1 MVFAALLVALALA
14 GLVGGWFVTGWRAVN
29 AEVQRLEAAPK
40 DDASRRAAL
49 LASELAAR
57 IEELRAAES
66 QRPYYEYKNLYH
78 DPRGA
83 SEGKS
88 VVPSPLARGPSD
100 PLVAVHFEIAPSGA
114 VSVPTINPELPE
126 LSDPARA
133 AADRLALA
141 SLEGAAG
148 ELRPLALAAAPA
160 FPPERAAPPAPKPR
174 PPKKPVV
181 RPPPQQAAANVE
193 QQQARVE
200 QQQVAIQSIDQ
211 SAYSQNQ
218 APNAV
223 YQDVQ
228 QQQQQAPR
236 PKPKRQPQAQAQP
249 PRQQAPVPKPT
260 SIAKPTA
267 TAKPKPRPRPAK
279 VAPPPPTVVEVRVS
293 PFVWRTVALDGRDS
307 LVALR
312 TVGTPDGTLTQG
324 FALARPAIDAW
335 LADRAGDLPATF
347 GAGLS
352 DGDEIAP
359 LPIAGSTWQVAV
371 DPGPA
376 VTEALGRGADLRRGF
391 LLQFIPT
398 ALIALLCGGLV
409 VLMVSR
415 ADRLARQ
422 RSGFAAA
429 AAHELRTPLAGL
441 ALYGDMLAEGLGDP
455 DRHAAYARRVA
466 DEAARLG
473 RVVGNVL
480 GFTQLERRALS
491 LSVRAGDAA
500 EAARAAADRMRP
512 ALEHAGVTLALDVP
526 DAAVPVRLDDD
537 AVQRILQNLV
547 DNAEK
552 YSRASEGR
560 VIEIAVRGT
569 TIEVADRGPGVP
581 RALRRRLFRPFARGV
596 EQDGPAGLGLGL
608 ALARA
613 QARAMGGDLT
623 YREREGGGS
632 VFSLRLC
639 PA

>member
-1 MVFAALLVALALA
+1 MRSIAAGLLVALALA
-14 GLVGGWFVTGWRAVN
+14 ALVGGWFATGWRAVN
-29 AEVQRLEAAPK
+29 AEAERLAAAPR
-40 DDASRRAAL
+40 DDAARRAAL
-49 LASELAAR
+49 LAGELGAR
-57 IEELRAAES
+57 VEELRAAES
-66 QRPYYEYKNLYH
+66 QRPYYEYRNLYH

-88 VVPSPLARGPSD
+88 VVPSPLARGPAD
-100 PLVAVHFEIAPSGA
+100 PLVAVHFEIAPSGR
-114 VSVPTINPELPE
+114 VSVPTINPDLPE
-126 LSDPARA
+126 LSDPVRA
-133 AADRLALA
+133 AADRVALA
-141 SLEGAAG
+141 SLEAAAG

-160 FPPERAAPPAPKPR
+160 FPERAPR
-174 PPKKPVV
+174 KQD
-181 RPPPQQAAANVE
+181 PPPRRE
-193 QQQARVE
+193 E
-200 QQQVAIQSIDQ
+200 PPQQVAIQSIDQ
-211 SAYSQNQ
+211 FAYAQNQ
-218 APNAV
+218 APNLV

-228 QQQQQAPR
+228 QQQA
-236 PKPKRQPQAQAQP
+236 A
-249 PRQQAPVPKPT
+249 
-260 SIAKPTA
+260 
-267 TAKPKPRPRPAK
+267 
-279 VAPPPPTVVEVRVS
+279 APPPARPRARPTPPAVVEVRVS
-293 PFVWRTVALDGRDS
+293 PFVWRTARLGGEDS

-324 FALARPAIDAW
+324 FALARRALDEW
-335 LADRAGDLPATF
+335 LADRAGDLPATLAA
-347 GAGLS
+347 GAPEG
-352 DGDEIAP
+352 EEAAP
-359 LPIAGSTWQVAV
+359 LPLAGSTWQVAI
-371 DPGPA
+371 DAAPA
-376 VTEALGRGADLRRGF
+376 VAAGRARGAALRRGF

-398 ALIALLCGGLV
+398 ALVALLCGCLV
-409 VLMVSR
+409 VLMVAR

-455 DRHAAYARRVA
+455 ARHGAYARRIA

-491 LSVRAGDAA
+491 LELRSGDAA
-500 EAARAAADRMRP
+500 AAARAAADRMRP

-526 DAAVPVRLDDD
+526 DAPVAVRLDDD

-552 YSRASEGR
+552 YSRAAGDR

-569 TIEVADRGPGVP
+569 AIEVADRGPGVP
-581 RALRRRLFRPFARGV
+581 RGLRRRLFRPFARGG
-596 EQDGPAGLGLGL
+596 EPGGPAGLGLGL

-632 VFSLRLC
+632 VFSLALA

>member
-1 MVFAALLVALALA
+1 
-14 GLVGGWFVTGWRAVN
+14 
-29 AEVQRLEAAPK
+29 
-40 DDASRRAAL
+40 AL
-49 LASELAAR
+49 LASELGSR

-88 VVPSPLARGPSD
+88 VALSPLARGPSD
-100 PLVAVHFEIAPSGA
+100 ALVAVHFEIAPDGR
-114 VSVPTINPELPE
+114 VSVPTVNPELPE

-133 AADRLALA
+133 DADRLALA
-141 SLEGAAG
+141 SLESAAG
-148 ELRPLALAAAPA
+148 ALRPLALAAAPA
-160 FPPERAAPPAPKPR
+160 FPESAPPPPQVSRPRAVRKPVVKPPAAPPPR
-174 PPKKPVV
+174 QAVSPPRQAASPQQQAAS
-181 RPPPQQAAANVE
+181 PPQQ
-193 QQQARVE
+193 QA
-200 QQQVAIQSIDQ
+200 QQQVEIQNIDQ

-228 QQQQQAPR
+228 QQRKKR
-236 PKPKRQPQAQAQP
+236 PTPQAQA
-249 PRQQAPVPKPT
+249 PVPIVRNPA
-260 SIAKPTA
+260 AKPTA
-267 TAKPKPRPRPAK
+267 TAKPAAKPTATAKPAAKPTPAATPKPTPAATPKPRPRPKPVK
-279 VAPPPPTVVEVRVS
+279 VEPPAPTVVEVRVS
-293 PFVWRTVALDGRDS
+293 PFVWRTVDLDGQDA

-324 FALARPAIDAW
+324 FSLARPVIDEW
-335 LADRAGDLPATF
+335 LDQRAGDLPASF
-347 GAGLS
+347 VAGLPDS
-352 DGDEIAP
+352 DQAAP
-359 LPIAGSTWQVAV
+359 LPLAGSSWHIAV
-371 DPGPA
+371 DPGNA
-376 VTEALGRGADLRRGF
+376 VAAALEGGADLRRGF

-455 DRHAAYARRVA
+455 ERHAAYARRVA

-491 LSVRAGDAA
+491 LSVRAGDAG
-500 EAARAAADRMRP
+500 EAARSAADRMRP
-512 ALEHAGVTLALDVP
+512 ALEHAGVTLALEIP

-569 TIEVADRGPGVP
+569 AIEVADRGPGVP
-581 RALRRRLFRPFARGV
+581 RHLRRRLFRPFARGV

-632 VFSLRLC
+632 VFSLRLSSG
-639 PA
+639 

>member
-1 MVFAALLVALALA
+1 MRVVWAALLVALALA
-14 GLVGGWFVTGWRAVN
+14 GLVGGWFVTGWRAV
-29 AEVQRLEAAPK
+29 ETEAARLAAAPRE
-40 DDASRRAAL
+40 DAARRAAL
-49 LASELAAR
+49 LAGELGAR

-66 QRPYYEYKNLYH
+66 QRPYYEYRNLYH

-126 LSDPARA
+126 LSDPVRA
-133 AADRLALA
+133 APDRAALA
-141 SLEGAAG
+141 SLEAAAG
-148 ELRPLALAAAPA
+148 ELRPMAVAAAPA
-160 FPPERAAPPAPKPR
+160 FPESAPPPAAPKKPR
-174 PPKKPVV
+174 PRPAPRQVA
-181 RPPPQQAAANVE
+181 PPPSQ
-193 QQQARVE
+193 
-200 QQQVAIQSIDQ
+200 QQQVAIQAIDE
-211 SAYSQNQ
+211 SAYLQNQ
-218 APNAV
+218 APNVV

-228 QQQQQAPR
+228 QRQQRSAPAVK
-236 PKPKRQPQAQAQP
+236 PKPVAQP
-249 PRQQAPVPKPT
+249 PR
-260 SIAKPTA
+260 
-267 TAKPKPRPRPAK
+267 AKPKPRQQPRELTPPA
-279 VAPPPPTVVEVRVS
+279 PTVVEVRVS
-293 PFVWRTVALDGRDS
+293 PFVWRTARLAGDDS

-324 FALARPAIDAW
+324 FALARPALETW
-335 LADRAGDLPATF
+335 LADRAGDMPATF
-347 GAGLS
+347 AAGAS
-352 DGDEIAP
+352 DAGEAAP
-359 LPIAGSTWQVAV
+359 LPLAGSTWHVAV

-376 VTEALGRGADLRRGF
+376 VAGGRARGADLRRGF

-409 VLMVSR
+409 VLMVAR

-455 DRHAAYARRVA
+455 ERHSAYARRVA

-491 LSVRAGDAA
+491 LSVRPGDAA
-500 EAARAAADRMRP
+500 LAARQAADRIRP
-512 ALEHAGVTLALDVP
+512 ALEHAGVSLALEVP
-526 DAAVPVRLDDD
+526 DAPVAVRLDDD

-552 YSRASEGR
+552 YSRAASDR

-569 TIEVADRGPGVP
+569 AIEVADRGPGIP
-581 RALRRRLFRPFARGV
+581 RPLRRRLFRPFARGV
-596 EQDGPAGLGLGL
+596 DPSGPAGLGLGL

-632 VFSLRLC
+632 VFSLQLS
-639 PA
+639 PG

>member
-1 MVFAALLVALALA
+1 V
-14 GLVGGWFVTGWRAVN
+14 
-29 AEVQRLEAAPK
+29 
-40 DDASRRAAL
+40 
-49 LASELAAR
+49 
-57 IEELRAAES
+57 
-66 QRPYYEYKNLYH
+66 
-78 DPRGA
+78 
-83 SEGKS
+83 
-88 VVPSPLARGPSD
+88 
-100 PLVAVHFEIAPSGA
+100 EIQ
-114 VSVPTINPELPE
+114 N
-126 LSDPARA
+126 
-133 AADRLALA
+133 
-141 SLEGAAG
+141 
-148 ELRPLALAAAPA
+148 
-160 FPPERAAPPAPKPR
+160 
-174 PPKKPVV
+174 
-181 RPPPQQAAANVE
+181 
-193 QQQARVE
+193 
-200 QQQVAIQSIDQ
+200 IDQ

-228 QQQQQAPR
+228 QQRKKR
-236 PKPKRQPQAQAQP
+236 PTPQAQA
-249 PRQQAPVPKPT
+249 PVPIVRKPA
-260 SIAKPTA
+260 AKPTA
-267 TAKPKPRPRPAK
+267 TAKPAAKPTATAKPAAKPTPAATPTPKPRPKRVKVEPPA
-279 VAPPPPTVVEVRVS
+279 PTVVEVRVS
-293 PFVWRTVALDGRDS
+293 PFVWRTVSLDGRDS

-347 GAGLS
+347 SAGLS
-352 DGDEIAP
+352 DTGEAAP
-359 LPIAGSTWQVAV
+359 LPLAGSTWQVAV

-376 VTEALGRGADLRRGF
+376 VSEALGRGAELRRGF

-455 DRHAAYARRVA
+455 ERHAAYARRVA

-480 GFTQLERRALS
+480 GFTQLERRALR
-491 LSVRAGDAA
+491 LSIRAGDAA

-512 ALEHAGVTLALDVP
+512 ALEHAGVTLALDIP

-569 TIEVADRGPGVP
+569 AIEVADRGPGVP
-581 RALRRRLFRPFARGV
+581 RAFRRRLFRPFARGV

-613 QARAMGGDLT
+613 QARARGGDLT

-632 VFSLRLC
+632 VFSLRLS
-639 PA
+639 AA